1 MRALFATLALI
12 ASCGSWT
19 GLRGEKPGFDA
30 FAFVQ
35 TLDEAGA
42 RQEWLGFHPSEWPMA
57 LYDGTRTILFHHP
70 SPPPGFTP
78 LPGRPGVLAMPGRH
92 PAVTGNSVRDIGG
105 VRTATVA
112 ARPGRPPEDAMLAV
126 VEELFHVF
134 WNRRHTN
141 FRPNEMARY
150 AYPVKEVRNL
160 RLVLAEDEALARA
173 LSAESLPRAAE
184 WAAAALGIRHEREP
198 HLTADERA
206 FEIGLEMMEGTANA
220 VARIVVGERPEASSA
235 RFRLDWPAEEIRW
248 RFYNTGA
255 AVCFLL
261 DRFQPG
267 WKAVVDR
274 DLEQTTVELLEAAL
288 ARADAKPAAFY
299 EAELAGFERRA
310 AASIA
315 DLSTRQKRLRDEL
328 AGRAGTRILVEVQGD
343 LPPLRVVRF
352 DPLGVFVLD
361 GGEAV
366 HPGTLALSVPDGAV
380 EVTNPGFTR
389 GSFSGT
395 VAFTRGAGRHPFA
408 GGIRTLTIVG
418 VTGNLKVDAGGNR
431 LTIEAEGVRISLPG
445 AVVESEGDT
454 LRVRLSPPAP
464 PTAAAAPDNKGQ
476 NGS

>member
-1 MRALFATLALI
+1 MRTLPATFVLI
-12 ASCGSWT
+12 VASGSWT
-19 GLRGEKPGFDA
+19 GLRGETPQLDA

-42 RQEWLGFHPSEWPMA
+42 RQEWPGFNPSEWPIA
-57 LYDGTRTILFHHP
+57 VYDGTRTLLFHHP
-70 SPPPGFTP
+70 SPPAGFTP
-78 LPGRPGVLAMPGRH
+78 LPERPGVLAMPGRH

-112 ARPGRPPEDAMLAV
+112 PRPGRPPEDAMLAV

-134 WNRRHTN
+134 WSRRHTN

-150 AYPVKEVRNL
+150 AYPVKEVPNL

-173 LSAESLPRAAE
+173 LSAESLPLAAE
-184 WAAAALGIRHEREP
+184 WAAAALGFRREREP
-198 HLTADERA
+198 HLNADERA

-220 VARIVVGERPEASSA
+220 VARSVVGQRPRATGA
-235 RFRLDWPAEEIRW
+235 RLRLDWPAEEIRW
-248 RFYNTGA
+248 RFYNSGA

-261 DRFQPG
+261 DRFHPG

-274 DLEQTTVELLEAAL
+274 DLEQTTVGLLEAAL
-288 ARADAKPAAFY
+288 ARAGAEPAAFS
-299 EAELAGFERRA
+299 EAERAGLERRA
-310 AASIA
+310 AAAIA
-315 DLSTRQKRLRDEL
+315 ELSDRQKRLRDEL
-328 AGRAGTRILVEVQGD
+328 AGRAGTRILLEVPEG

-366 HPGTLALSVPDGAV
+366 HPGNLVLSVPDGAV

-389 GSFSGT
+389 GSFAGT
-395 VAFTRGAGRHPFA
+395 VALTRGASRHPFA
-408 GGIRTLTIVG
+408 GGVRTLTVVG
-418 VTGNLKVDAGGNR
+418 VTGTPKVGTDGDR

-445 AVVESEGDT
+445 AVVESEGET
-454 LRVRLSPPAP
+454 LRVRSPAARSSRATTDRP
-464 PTAAAAPDNKGQ
+464 PSSLPHP
-476 NGS
+476 